1 MNINDDF
8 SELAKP
14 VERVTPVHPKNIL
27 APIDSDDSAAEEI
40 DYAIGLA
47 EHYDADLWLMPIT
60 RQLGIAA
67 DVRAL
72 SSYVHD
78 SWSHRTQ
85 IQLWDLVLEARRR
98 HYRTFP
104 ISACCGN
111 GAEQILRAAERL
123 KADLIV
129 LRRYER
135 SGTLAGLTWPE
146 ADAVFRQA
154 KSPIMMATTHEG
166 SPSVTNL
173 HSD

>member
-14 VERVTPVHPKNIL
+14 VEGVTPVHTKNIL
-27 APIDSDDSAAEEI
+27 APIDSDASGAEEI
-40 DYAIGLA
+40 DYAIRLA

-60 RQLGIAA
+60 KQLGIAA

-72 SSYVHD
+72 SSYVHS
-78 SWSHRTQ
+78 SWSHQTQ
-85 IQLWDLVLEARRR
+85 VQLWDLVLEARQR

-111 GAEQILRAAERL
+111 RAEQILWVAERL

-129 LRRYER
+129 LRRYEHD
-135 SGTLAGLTWPE
+135 GPFAGLTGPE
-146 ADAVFRQA
+146 ADAVMRRA
-154 KSPIMMATTHEG
+154 KSPIIMATAHER

-173 HSD
+173 HS

>member
-8 SELAKP
+8 CEMAKP
-14 VERVTPVHPKNIL
+14 AERLTPMHPKNIL
-27 APIDSDDSAAEEI
+27 APIDSEASEAEEI
-40 DYAIGLA
+40 DYAISLA

-60 RQLGIAA
+60 KQLGIAA

-72 SSYVHD
+72 CSHVHS
-78 SWSHRTQ
+78 SWSHQTQ
-85 IQLWDLVLEARRR
+85 VKLWDLVLEARQR

-111 GAEQILRAAERL
+111 RAEQIVWVAERL

-129 LRRYER
+129 LRRSTQ
-135 SGTLAGLTWPE
+135 SGTFASLTCQE
-146 ADAVFRQA
+146 ADAVVRRA
-154 KSPIMMATTHEG
+154 KSPIIMTTAHER

-173 HSD
+173 HS